1 MPVAVARCRHPAT
14 GHNAETFSRKSVSMR
29 AVFLPPCVAAALLAG
44 ACAAPCPA
52 ADGAADRADPAGP
65 TFEGDVRRVFKTH
78 CLHCHGEA
86 GHVEGGL
93 DLRLVRLMTGGGD
106 SGPAV
111 DPGDAEFSY
120 LMMRLDDGS
129 MPPAEVTIRPTAAEV
144 TLVRDWIDAG
154 ARTARPEPDDPAD
167 LPRVLPE
174 DREHWAY
181 RPVDPPDPPA
191 VSAAGEAR
199 VRTPVDRFV
208 LAELES
214 MGRTFAPDADRR
226 TLLRRATF
234 DLTGLPPTPA
244 ELDAFLA
251 DARPDAY
258 ERLVDRLLASP
269 AYGVRWG
276 RHWLDVAGYADTEG
290 AGDADAPRPFAW
302 KYRDYVV
309 ESLNRDV
316 PLDEFLTEQIA
327 GDELVTS
334 PLTDPTPADRRR
346 LIATGFLRN
355 APDGTG
361 QNPDDPTAAKNQVVA
376 DTIDIVSS
384 SLLGLTVACAQ
395 CHDHRYDAITHE
407 DYHRLRAVLEPALD
421 PKDWRTPAGRRL
433 DLAAP
438 ELLAARAA
446 ARERVAA
453 AERRVR
459 EKQDEAVEVVFR
471 RELVK
476 VPEALRA
483 DAEAARST
491 PEGERTDAQRGLL
504 EDYPSLLVSPGTLH
518 LYLELF
524 EGGEALA
531 GEIAGRK
538 AAVAAAEADV
548 PAFDSLRPLVEP
560 RWAETGGE
568 PPTTY
573 LFHRGDPSQPRD
585 PVPPGGLTV
594 TDHLLPVIFPE
605 NDPAVPTT
613 GRRLALA
620 RHLTDPRHPL
630 VSRVLANRV
639 WMHHFGR
646 GLVATP
652 AEFGVR
658 GAPPTHPGLLDWL
671 ARDLVAN
678 GWRLKRVH
686 RLLMTST
693 AYRQSSVRA
702 DPDFDPGNRWLA
714 RQSVKRLEAEAVRDA
729 ILAVSGGLSGTA
741 GGAPSAVD
749 LTDAGARRVAADV
762 GAGAS
767 PRSMFVRVGRTAPA
781 DLLATFDAPRVEP
794 NCTRR
799 TASTVAPQSLTLM
812 NDPVVVARAAAF
824 AARVD
829 GVAGPDPADRVRAA
843 WRVAYAADPT
853 GDELAAALAFLADQT
868 AHFESVGPA
877 GDDPAPAD
885 LEALAGL
892 CQALIGSNRF
902 LYID

>member
-1 MPVAVARCRHPAT
+1 MRPA
-14 GHNAETFSRKSVSMR
+14 
-29 AVFLPPCVAAALLAG
+29 FLPPCAAAALLAG
-44 ACAAPCPA
+44 ACAATCPA
-52 ADGAADRADPAGP
+52 GDGAGPAGP
-65 TFEGDVRRVFKTH
+65 TFEGDVRRAFKTH

-129 MPPAEVTIRPTAAEV
+129 MPPAEVTIRPSAAEIE
-144 TLVRDWIDAG
+144 LVRRWIDAG
-154 ARTARPEPDDPAD
+154 ARTAGPEPEDPAD

-181 RPVDPPDPPA
+181 RPVAPPDPPA

-208 LAELES
+208 LATLES

-234 DLTGLPPTPA
+234 DLTGLPPTPD
-244 ELDAFLA
+244 ELDAFLSD
-251 DARPDAY
+251 DAPDAY
-258 ERLVDRLLASP
+258 GRLLDRLLASP

-290 AGDADAPRPFAW
+290 AGEADAPRPFAW

-309 ESLNRDV
+309 ESFNRDL
-316 PLDEFLTEQIA
+316 PLDEFLTEQLA

-334 PLTDPTPADRRR
+334 PLTDPTSEDRRR

-361 QNPDDPTAAKNQVVA
+361 QDPDDPVAAKNQVVA
-376 DTIDIVSS
+376 DTIDVVSS
-384 SLLGLTVACAQ
+384 SLLGLTVACAR

-421 PKDWRTPAGRRL
+421 PQDWRTPEGRRL
-433 DLAAP
+433 NLATP
-438 ELLAARAA
+438 ELLVARAA
-446 ARERVAA
+446 ARVRVGTAEAA
-453 AERRVR
+453 AAATRA
-459 EKQDEAVEVVFR
+459 EAVEAVFR
-471 RELVK
+471 RELAK

-483 DAEAARST
+483 DAEAARSA
-491 PEGERTDAQRGLL
+491 PGGERTDAQRGLL
-504 EDYPSLLVSPGTLH
+504 EDYPSLLVSPGTLQ
-518 LYLELF
+518 LYLDLF
-524 EGGEALA
+524 EGGAAFTEA
-531 GEIAGRK
+531 IAGRD
-538 AAVAAAEADV
+538 AAVAAAEAGV
-548 PAFDSLRPLVEP
+548 PAFDTLRPLVEP
-560 RWAETGGE
+560 RWAETGDD

-594 TDHLLPVIFPE
+594 IDHLLPAVFPG
-605 NDPAVPTT
+605 NDPDRPTT

-620 RHLTDPRHPL
+620 KHLTDPRHPL
-630 VSRVLANRV
+630 VSRVLVNRV

-658 GAPPTHPGLLDWL
+658 GALPTHPGLLDWL

-693 AYRQSSVRA
+693 AYRQSSVRS
-702 DPDFDPGNRWLA
+702 DPGFDPENKWLA

-729 ILAVSGGLSGTA
+729 VLAVSGGLSGAA
-741 GGAPSAVD
+741 GGPPAAVD
-749 LTDAGARRVAADV
+749 RTGTGALVVAADAA
-762 GAGAS
+762 AGPS
-767 PRSMFVRVGRTAPA
+767 PRSAFVNAGRSAPA
-781 DLLATFDAPRVEP
+781 DLLAVFDAARVEP

-812 NDPVVVARAAAF
+812 NDPAVIARAAAF
-824 AARVD
+824 AARVAAD
-829 GVAGPDPADRVRAA
+829 AGPDPAGRVRAA
-843 WRVAYAADPT
+843 WRIAYAAEPADA
-853 GDELAAALAFLADQT
+853 ERAAALAFLADQT

-877 GDDPAPAD
+877 GGDPAPAD

-902 LYID
+902 LYVD